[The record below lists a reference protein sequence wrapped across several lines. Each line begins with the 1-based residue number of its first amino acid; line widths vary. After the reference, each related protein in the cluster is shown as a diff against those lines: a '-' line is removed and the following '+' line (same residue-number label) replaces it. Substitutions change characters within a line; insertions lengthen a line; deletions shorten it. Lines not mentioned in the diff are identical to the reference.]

1 VFARAPTFPTACGTL
16 RPEDLINVE
25 TSKGLVQLS
34 GFVSSRTDIDSAMRL
49 ASNIDGVNEMQLRK
63 ASCADAEHSFHQA
76 EKTMNRIPEFSY
88 TALRRAAALMAGLVL
103 VGCASTPPVPT
114 ANLQAAQLAISSA
127 ERVEAGQYAAGELS
141 AARTK
146 LASADGAVT
155 EKKMVLA
162 AQFADEARAE
172 AELASARTAVSK
184 ANAVNDEMKRGTGT
198 LVEEMKR
205 GTGDKQ

>member
-1 VFARAPTFPTACGTL
+1 MN
-16 RPEDLINVE
+16 LIP
-25 TSKGLVQLS
+25 K
-34 GFVSSRTDIDSAMRL
+34 
-49 ASNIDGVNEMQLRK
+49 
-63 ASCADAEHSFHQA
+63 
-76 EKTMNRIPEFSY
+76 FSY
-88 TALRRAAALMAGLVL
+88 TRVPLTAALVAGLIL

-127 ERVEAGQYAAGELS
+127 ERVEAGRYAAGELS
-141 AARTK
+141 AARGK
-146 LASADGAVT
+146 LASADAAVT

-162 AQFADEARAE
+162 AQFADESRVE